1 MEERGIAVDTSIN
14 EGRRQLPVITL
25 HGLSKK
31 YSLNYIGF
39 VQRRENYNSLQKFI
53 SEAVKQW
60 IISLCTSI
68 HVVTWL

>member
-31 YSLNYIGF
+31 ILLELHWF
-39 VQRRENYNSLQKFI
+39 C
-53 SEAVKQW
+53 A
-60 IISLCTSI
+60 TSRK
-68 HVVTWL
+68 L